1 MEIGLL
7 NKQLYNPILD
17 EAEQQLI
24 RKFKNHAIEFATWI
38 AENPNWERIL
48 INDTVM
54 YENPIGDRHTVSQLY
69 QWYMESL

>member
-1 MEIGLL
+1 MGTKEYID
-7 NKQLYNPILD
+7 ILTD
-17 EAEQQLI
+17 
-24 RKFKNHAIEFATWI
+24 HAIEFATWI

-48 INDTVM
+48 INDIVM